1 MELYSTQIVTGQ
13 YVSNSHYQL
22 TNRTWLSKNENSN
35 ICFCN
40 WMIANFILTTNLCI
54 VVLSHKDNQV
64 VCGKSSW
71 YRLSRLFEYYFI
83 TIIAIVITT
92 IIIFPLHSSHY
103 PWILF
108 SSFVDSISMST
119 EYQPTTDHLPTDQ
132 PTHRPTDTIIMFK
145 RLEYSKIFILQNT
158 NSWGNVKRYFSLLSR
173 KSLIFPDIEI
183 SIRPDA
189 FFSL

>member
-54 VVLSHKDNQV
+54 VVLSRKDNQV

-119 EYQPTTDHLPTDQ
+119 DRIPTDHRPLTNRSTDP
-132 PTHRPTDTIIMFK
+132 PTHWH
-145 RLEYSKIFILQNT
+145 N
-158 NSWGNVKRYFSLLSR
+158 NHV
-173 KSLIFPDIEI
+173 
-183 SIRPDA
+183 
-189 FFSL
+189 